1 MDEKTL
7 RRLKALSNENRLAIL
22 EYLRRQSETSDAD
35 DLGRSVGE
43 IAKQMKVGIPT
54 VSHHLKELYR
64 AGLIRCERQG
74 QHVRCSVNRNAFDEL
89 RAFLKDLA

>member
-22 EYLRRQSETSDAD
+22 EYLRRQAAQADGD

-43 IAKQMKVGIPT
+43 IALQLKVGIPT

-74 QHVRCSVNRNAFDEL
+74 QRVCCKVNTPAFDEL
-89 RAFLKDLA
+89 QEFLRGLA

>member
-1 MDEKTL
+1 MDEKIL

-22 EYLRRQSETSDAD
+22 EYLRNEPIKAD

-43 IAKQMKVGIPT
+43 IALQMKVGIPT

-64 AGLIRCERQG
+64 AGLIQCERQG
-74 QHVRCSVNRNAFDEL
+74 QHVRCKVNGQAFDEL
-89 RAFLKDLA
+89 QEFLRGLG

>member
-1 MDEKTL
+1 MDEKIV

-22 EYLRRQSETSDAD
+22 EYLRRHSNEAPG

-43 IAKQMKVGIPT
+43 IAQQMKVGIPT

-74 QHVRCSVNRNAFDEL
+74 QHVRCTVNTPAFDEL
-89 RAFLKDLA
+89 QEFLKALG